1 MIIQETFSQKWYI
14 LMKKSRRGHVAT
26 RFLTLY
32 CHLHFPKFRRIWG
45 PHSELSH
52 TGLILEPT
60 CFLYSVFRHCMKLAI
75 SVDNS
80 YRRVA
85 VMTFH
90 WPCFCRVLAA
100 ERSCLFSS
108 VPAALIALQP
118 IIALLISVSSLFTVS
133 YSINYGNHFGNGL
146 SCVIIPSHRRQRY
159 LWFRRSSVTNG
170 GIFWAHICGSFQ
182 KVTQNRQSASLLFV
196 TFNVLVIFEPSNIC
210 RDSWILYETAFTKLL
225 KAYLL

>member
-1 MIIQETFSQKWYI
+1 
-14 LMKKSRRGHVAT
+14 
-26 RFLTLY
+26 
-32 CHLHFPKFRRIWG
+32 
-45 PHSELSH
+45 
-52 TGLILEPT
+52 
-60 CFLYSVFRHCMKLAI
+60 MKLAI

-85 VMTFH
+85 VMTFL

-146 SCVIIPSHRRQRY
+146 SCVIIPSSRRQRY
-159 LWFRRSSVTNG
+159 LWSRRTSLTNG
-170 GIFWAHICGSFQ
+170 GIFWKHFCCSFQ
-182 KVTQNRQSASLLFV
+182 KVTQIRLSASPLLV
-196 TFNVLVIFEPSNIC
+196 TFLSFRHLEPSNVC
-210 RDSWILYETAFTKLL
+210 RDSWISYDSMMYCLTAFTKLL
-225 KAYLL
+225 